1 MRKDFIGWAII
12 AFAFLVPFNYV
23 YFHIDDSSMASWQ
36 KAVGFLFTL
45 FLLYIGYDMVGK
57 YKEKHKKSHH

>member
-23 YFHIDDSSMASWQ
+23 YFHIDDVSMANWQ
-36 KAVGFLFTL
+36 KAVGFLITL
-45 FLLYIGYDMVGK
+45 FLLYIGYNMVGK